1 MKAEH
6 RHELHR
12 NELSEWLSKSPEFFK
27 QNYKMIVYIVV
38 VLVLVGVVWWLQG
51 PRKKEA
57 KLRQQAEITGMVQ
70 KVMAT
75 RAQVV
80 QQLSQGTD
88 SSANFTQVANQL
100 GELAGETDNDTLAAM
115 ALVKQGDAFRAEL
128 HYKPVTV
135 EKTVI
140 EYQLNKARQAYQL
153 AESKAGKSPQVK
165 AMARFGQA
173 LCFEE
178 ERNFSKAKD
187 LYVQLAED
195 DSYKGTVAANL
206 AGIKAQIIA
215 DSKGTVKFAPAPAPV
230 EDPNAPQIPEPVM
243 PAEPVLD
250 MNGG

>member
-27 QNYKMIVYIVV
+27 QNYKIIVYIVV

-57 KLRQQAEITGMVQ
+57 KLRQQAEITGLVQ

-75 RAQVV
+75 RAEVV

-88 SSANFTQVANQL
+88 ASASFTQVANQL
-100 GELAGETDNDTLAAM
+100 GELAGETDNDSLGAM

-153 AESKAGKSPQVK
+153 AERKAGKNPELQG
-165 AMARFGQA
+165 MAVLGQA

-178 ERNFSKAKD
+178 ERNFAKAKE
-187 LYVQLAED
+187 LYTKLAD
-195 DSYKGTVAANL
+195 DDMYKGTVASNL
-206 AGIKAQIIA
+206 AGIKAQILA
-215 DSKGTVKFAPAPAPV
+215 DSKGTVTFAPAPAPV
-230 EDPNAPQIPEPVM
+230 EDPNAPQIPEPGIPV
-243 PAEPVLD
+243 EPVLD